1 MFWIA
6 IILLVSVI
14 GIIAAVSM
22 SSNDSTPV
30 TTDQPSEPERT
41 EPKVQYTNEQLLLL
55 GEVLRQ
61 AKERNDQRTVEQVNS
76 LTYRGPL
83 PVRKQDGS
91 YTSYFYVSKH
101 SIAGIN
107 KRRGI
112 KPYLGK
118 FCGYIKPEPSN
129 KFDPNAI
136 AVYHEDGKHLGYIPA
151 TETDYIR
158 RYGQPFPMFVW
169 GEIGES
175 WDYDDRHYFWGE
187 LNVEDIFSDE
197 RVLPA
202 YEMKKK
208 AASTKDTAS
217 DDE

>member
-1 MFWIA
+1 MLWIA

-14 GIIAAVSM
+14 GIIAAVAM
-22 SSNDSTPV
+22 SSNDSTQV
-30 TTDQPSEPERT
+30 TTDQPSEPEHT
-41 EPKVQYTNEQLLLL
+41 EPKVQYTPEQLLLL

-61 AKERNDQRTVEQVNS
+61 AKERNDQRTIEQVNS

-83 PVRKQDGS
+83 PVQKQDGS
-91 YTSYFYVSKH
+91 YTSYRYVRMY

-112 KPYLGK
+112 KPYIGK

-151 TETDYIR
+151 AETDGVR
-158 RYGQPFPMFVW
+158 RLGQDFPMFCW
-169 GEIGES
+169 GEIIQV
-175 WDYDDRHYFWGE
+175 WGDHKFFVGDLYIE
-187 LNVEDIFSDE
+187 EIYADE
-197 RVLPA
+197 ARLPA
-202 YEMKKK
+202 YVPAKKPK
-208 AASTKDTAS
+208 SVPES
-217 DDE
+217 

>member
-22 SSNDSTPV
+22 SSNTDAAPV
-30 TTDQPSEPERT
+30 TEQSSATETHT
-41 EPKVQYTNEQLLLL
+41 EPKVQYTPEQLILL

-61 AKERNDQRTVEQVNS
+61 AKERNDQRTIEQVNS
-76 LTYRGPL
+76 LTYRGHM
-83 PVRKQDGS
+83 PVLKQDGS
-91 YTSYFYVSKH
+91 YTSYRYVRMY

-151 TETDYIR
+151 TETDGVR
-158 RYGQPFPMFVW
+158 RLGQDFPMFCW
-169 GEIGES
+169 GEIIQVWEG
-175 WDYDDRHYFWGE
+175 DRKFFVGDLYIE
-187 LNVEDIFSDE
+187 EIYADE
-197 RVLPA
+197 ARLPA
-202 YEMKKK
+202 YVPAKNPKSVPE
-208 AASTKDTAS
+208 S
-217 DDE
+217 

>member
-14 GIIAAVSM
+14 GIIAAVAM
-22 SSNDSTPV
+22 SSNDSATV
-30 TTDQPSEPERT
+30 TTDQPSEPEHT
-41 EPKVQYTNEQLLLL
+41 EPKVQYTPEQLMLL

-61 AKERNDQRTVEQVNS
+61 AKERNDQRTIEQVNS

-83 PVRKQDGS
+83 PVQKQDGS
-91 YTSYFYVSKH
+91 YTSYRYVRKH

-112 KPYLGK
+112 NPYIGK
-118 FCGYIKPEPSN
+118 FCGYLKPEPSN

-151 TETDYIR
+151 TETDGVR
-158 RYGQPFPMFVW
+158 RLGQDFPMFCW
-169 GEIGES
+169 GEIIQVWG
-175 WDYDDRHYFWGE
+175 DRKFFVGDLYIE
-187 LNVEDIFSDE
+187 EIYADE
-197 RVLPA
+197 ARLPA
-202 YEMKKK
+202 YEIKKK
-208 AASTKDTAS
+208 AAPTTDTAS

>member
-14 GIIAAVSM
+14 GIIAAVAM

-30 TTDQPSEPERT
+30 TTAQPS

-83 PVRKQDGS
+83 PVQKQDGS
-91 YTSYFYVSKH
+91 YTSYFYVRKH

-112 KPYLGK
+112 KPYVGR
-118 FCGYIKPEPSN
+118 FCGYIKPQPSN

-158 RYGQPFPMFVW
+158 GYGQPFPMFVW

-187 LNVEDIFSDE
+187 LNVEDVYSDE
-197 RVLPA
+197 RVIPA
-202 YEMKKK
+202 YQIKKK
-208 AASTKDTAS
+208 ASSTTDTAS

>member
-22 SSNDSTPV
+22 SSNDSTQ
-30 TTDQPSEPERT
+30 TTTQPSEPERT
-41 EPKVQYTNEQLLLL
+41 EPKVQYTPEQLILL

-61 AKERNDQRTVEQVNS
+61 AKERNDQRTIEQVNS
-76 LTYRGPL
+76 LTYRGHM
-83 PVRKQDGS
+83 PVLKQDGS
-91 YTSYFYVSKH
+91 YTSYRYVRMY

-151 TETDYIR
+151 TETDGVR
-158 RYGQPFPMFVW
+158 RLGQDFPMFCW
-169 GEIGES
+169 GEIIQVWG
-175 WDYDDRHYFWGE
+175 DRKFFVGDLYIE
-187 LNVEDIFSDE
+187 EIYADE
-197 RVLPA
+197 ARLPA
-202 YEMKKK
+202 YVIKKK
-208 AASTKDTAS
+208 PKSVPES
-217 DDE
+217 

>member
-22 SSNDSTPV
+22 SSNTDAAPV
-30 TTDQPSEPERT
+30 TTDQPSEPEHT
-41 EPKVQYTNEQLLLL
+41 EPKVQYTHEQLIIL

-61 AKERNDQRTVEQVNS
+61 AKERNDQRTIEQVNS

-83 PVRKQDGS
+83 PVQKQDGS
-91 YTSYFYVSKH
+91 YTSYRYVRMY

-112 KPYLGK
+112 MPYIGK

-151 TETDYIR
+151 TETDGVR
-158 RYGQPFPMFVW
+158 RLGQDFPMFCW
-169 GEIGES
+169 GEIIQV
-175 WDYDDRHYFWGE
+175 WGNRKFFVGDLYIE
-187 LNVEDIFSDE
+187 EIYADE
-197 RVLPA
+197 ARLPA
-202 YEMKKK
+202 YVPAKKPK
-208 AASTKDTAS
+208 SVS
-217 DDE
+217 ES